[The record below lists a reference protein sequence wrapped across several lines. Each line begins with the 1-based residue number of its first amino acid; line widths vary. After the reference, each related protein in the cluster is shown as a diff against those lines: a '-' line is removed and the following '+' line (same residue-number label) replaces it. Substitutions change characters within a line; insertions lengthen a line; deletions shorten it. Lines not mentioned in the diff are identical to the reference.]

1 MMRRT
6 DNQIQLSLFDID
18 SMIPQNH
25 LLRQL
30 KNCVSFEFIYEKAVP
45 YYSQTAVLS
54 VGVCEEKSVNTI
66 FYDITGLKVPFG
78 MFSPCFIE
86 TVSSF
91 V

>member
-30 KNCVSFEFIYEKAVP
+30 KNCVNFEFIYEKAVP

-54 VGVCEEKSVNTI
+54 VE
-66 FYDITGLKVPFG
+66 
-78 MFSPCFIE
+78 
-86 TVSSF
+86 SF
-91 V
+91 LRAS

>member
-30 KNCVSFEFIYEKAVP
+30 KNCVNFEFIYEKAVP
-45 YYSQTAVLS
+45 
-54 VGVCEEKSVNTI
+54 
-66 FYDITGLKVPFG
+66 
-78 MFSPCFIE
+78 
-86 TVSSF
+86 
-91 V
+91 

>member
-30 KNCVSFEFIYEKAVP
+30 KNCVNFEFIYEKAVP

-54 VGVCEEKSVNTI
+54 V
-66 FYDITGLKVPFG
+66 
-78 MFSPCFIE
+78 
-86 TVSSF
+86 
-91 V
+91 